1 MFTGIMGPP
10 RSGKTY
16 FYVNTIV
23 SEFLKHQKNAS
34 KYRFIYTNINGLRF
48 DAFKGFVKQYNRSD
62 FDRAMQQEFAVY
74 SQAEEGLIDHGGDYD
89 KWAIENGVY
98 ADYHHCLI
106 IIDEAY
112 GTFSTTYED
121 HKNRFLSYHGHW
133 GMDVVFILQ
142 SKRQVNRRY
151 LDHCEVFY
159 VAKPS
164 GKRFNSSLFR
174 YQSFSTAETKKDN
187 EIESLTLKFDKN
199 VASYYNSG
207 STVLYKSFVL
217 KKLMPLFFLIPALYF
232 YFFVFGSPKLAKDT
246 SQSPKNELSKN
257 LDLNQSLDQNSSKA
271 NPQSSSIQHEK
282 PFLNDGVFIR
292 AFCYSTGCRFENYS
306 IILGEKNMLKLV
318 NIYKC
323 EIVLYETL
331 STNFVHYYLRC
342 DTSINEFLLNYKE
355 RSNEANIAN
364 DSPAK

>member
-1 MFTGIMGPP
+1 MFSAIVGRP
-10 RSGKTY
+10 RSGKSY
-16 FYVNTIV
+16 KLVHLIV
-23 SEFLKHQKNAS
+23 EEFKKHQKGIS
-34 KYRFIYTNINGLRF
+34 QYRFIYTNLNGFRF
-48 DAFKGFVKQYNRSD
+48 DAFGGFVKRYNKAN
-62 FDRAMQQEFAVY
+62 FDGAMQQEFGIY
-74 SQAEEGLIDHGGDYD
+74 SQAEEGLIDYGDDYD

-112 GTFSTTYED
+112 GTFTKTLED

-133 GMDVVFILQ
+133 GIDVFFILQ
-142 SKRQVNRRY
+142 SKRQINRTY
-151 LDHCEVFY
+151 FDQCDIFIVTKSS
-159 VAKPS
+159 AK
-164 GKRFNSSLFR
+164 RLNSKLFS
-174 YQSFSTAETKKDN
+174 YKIYSTAEVTKDN
-187 EIESLTLKFDKN
+187 FIETVTLTLDKN
-199 VASYYNSG
+199 IYCYYNSG
-207 STVLYKSFVL
+207 STVLFKSFVL
-217 KKLMPLFFLIPALYF
+217 KKLIPLFFFIPALYF
-232 YFFVFGSPKLAKDT
+232 YFFVFSAPKLAKDT

-257 LDLNQSLDQNSSKA
+257 LDLNQSLDQNNSKA

-331 STNFVHYYLRC
+331 STNLVHYYLRC
-342 DTSINEFLLNYKE
+342 DTSINEFLSNYKE
-355 RSNEANIAN
+355 RSNEANVAN
-364 DSPAK
+364 DNPVK

>member
-16 FYVNTIV
+16 FFVNTIV
-23 SEFLKHQKNAS
+23 EEFKKYQKGNS

-48 DAFKGFVKQYNRSD
+48 DAFQGFVKQYNRAD
-62 FDRAMQQEFAVY
+62 FDKAMQQEFAIY
-74 SQAEEGLIDHGGDYD
+74 SQAEEGLIEHGGDYD
-89 KWAIENGVY
+89 KWAIDNGVY

-151 LDHCEVFY
+151 LDHCEVFF

-164 GKRFNSSLFR
+164 GKRFNSNLFR
-174 YQSFSTAETKKDN
+174 YTSYSTAETKKDN
-187 EIESLTLKFDKN
+187 EIESLSLKFDKN
-199 VASYYNSG
+199 IASYYNSG

-217 KKLMPLFFLIPALYF
+217 KKLMPLFFLIPVLYF
-232 YFFVFGSPKLAKDT
+232 YFFVFGSPKFH
-246 SQSPKNELSKN
+246 KNTQNEATKS
-257 LDLNQSLDQNSSKA
+257 LDVNQSLDKNGTKLS
-271 NPQSSSIQHEK
+271 PQSSSILYEK
-282 PFLNDGVFIR
+282 PFSNDGVFIR

-306 IILGEKNMLKLV
+306 IVLGEKNMLKLV

-331 STNFVHYYLRC
+331 SVNLVHYYLRC
-342 DTSINEFLLNYKE
+342 DTSINEFLSNYRE
-355 RSNEANIAN
+355 HNNETNIAN
-364 DSPAK
+364 DSPVK

>member
-1 MFTGIMGPP
+1 MFSAIVGRP

-16 FYVNTIV
+16 KLVHLIV
-23 SEFLKHQKNAS
+23 EEFKKHKKGVS
-34 KYRFIYTNINGLRF
+34 PYRFIYTNINGFLF
-48 DAFKGFVKQYNRSD
+48 DSFDGFVKRYNKAD
-62 FDRAMQQEFAVY
+62 FDNAMQQEFGIY
-74 SQAEEGLIDHGGDYD
+74 TQAEQGLIDYGNDYD

-112 GTFSTTYED
+112 GTFTKTLED

-133 GMDVVFILQ
+133 GIDVFFILQ
-142 SKRQVNRRY
+142 SKRQINRTYFDQCDIFLVTKSSAKRLNSKIFSY
-151 LDHCEVFY
+151 KVYSTSEVC
-159 VAKPS
+159 
-164 GKRFNSSLFR
+164 
-174 YQSFSTAETKKDN
+174 KDN
-187 EIESLTLKFDKN
+187 FIEDVSLTLNKDIYNF
-199 VASYYNSG
+199 YNSG

-232 YFFVFGSPKLAKDT
+232 YFFFFGAPKVSKDVPQN
-246 SQSPKNELSKN
+246 SKNEISKSF
-257 LDLNQSLDQNSSKA
+257 DLNYSNDQNISKQNTQSL
-271 NPQSSSIQHEK
+271 PIQQEK
-282 PFLNDGVFIR
+282 PFLTEGVFLR

-306 IILGEKNMLKLV
+306 IVLGEKNMLKIV

-331 STNFVHYYLRC
+331 SANFAHYYLRC
-342 DTSINEFLLNYKE
+342 NPAINEFLLPFKE

-364 DSPAK
+364 DSPVK

>member
-1 MFTGIMGPP
+1 MFSGIMGAP

-16 FYVNTIV
+16 FYVNFILE
-23 SEFLKHQKNAS
+23 EFKKYQKNSS

-48 DAFKGFVKQYNRSD
+48 DAFKGFVKQYNKAD
-62 FDRAMQQEFAVY
+62 FDRAMQQEFAIY

-89 KWAIENGVY
+89 KWAIENGVF

-112 GTFSTTYED
+112 GTFTTTYED

-133 GMDVVFILQ
+133 GIDVVFILQ

-164 GKRFNSSLFR
+164 GKRFNSNFFR
-174 YQSFSTAETKKDN
+174 YQSYSTADIKKDN
-187 EIESLTLKFDKN
+187 EIESTSLKFDKN
-199 VASYYNSG
+199 VASFYNSG
-207 STVLYKSFVL
+207 SAVLYKSFVL

-232 YFFVFGSPKLAKDT
+232 YFFVVGAPKYSKKQDENQT
-246 SQSPKNELSKN
+246 IQFSQN
-257 LDLNQSLDQNSSKA
+257 LDQHQNNDQNLTFSNTKK
-271 NPQSSSIQHEK
+271 NEK
-282 PFLNDGVFIR
+282 PFSDEGVFLR
-292 AFCYSTGCRFENYS
+292 AFCYPSGCRFEKYS
-306 IILGEKNMLKLV
+306 LFLGEKNMLKLI

-323 EIVLYETL
+323 QIVLYENL
-331 STNFVHYYLRC
+331 SLNLVHYYLRC

-355 RSNEANIAN
+355 RGDETNIAN
-364 DSPAK
+364 DSSVK

>member
-16 FYVNTIV
+16 FYVNIIV
-23 SEFLKHQKNAS
+23 DEFKKHQKNAS

-48 DAFKGFVKQYNRSD
+48 DAFQGFVKQYNRAD
-62 FDRAMQQEFAVY
+62 FDKAMQQEFAIY
-74 SQAEEGLIDHGGDYD
+74 SQAEEGLIEHGGDFD

-164 GKRFNSSLFR
+164 GKRFNSNLFR
-174 YQSFSTAETKKDN
+174 YTSYSTAETKKDN
-187 EIESLTLKFDKN
+187 EIESLSLKFDKN

-217 KKLMPLFFLIPALYF
+217 KKLMPLFFLIPVLYF
-232 YFFVFGSPKLAKDT
+232 YFFVFGSPTLH
-246 SQSPKNELSKN
+246 KNTQNEATKS
-257 LDLNQSLDQNSSKA
+257 LDVNQSLDQNNTKLS
-271 NPQSSSIQHEK
+271 PQSLSTLHEK
-282 PFLNDGVFIR
+282 PFLNDGVLLGLFVIQL
-292 AFCYSTGCRFENYS
+292 GVVLK
-306 IILGEKNMLKLV
+306 IILLFWVKKTCLNLSIFTSVRLFYMKL
-318 NIYKC
+318 
-323 EIVLYETL
+323 
-331 STNFVHYYLRC
+331 
-342 DTSINEFLLNYKE
+342 
-355 RSNEANIAN
+355 
-364 DSPAK
+364 